1 MKPFAYHH
9 DYDRG
14 EQEEAQY
21 EEEPEEPL
29 GIMPKITA
37 IVFLVSLLNPSALF
51 DKHAIDLTDMFLHF
65 GKHPFVFL
73 VKQVLYL
80 LPVSISDIHRHLQLV
95 WASFKRLSICS
106 LILSTLPRM
115 VVTESSSFLSAL

>member
-95 WASFKRLSICS
+95 WS
-106 LILSTLPRM
+106 LLQE
-115 VVTESSSFLSAL
+115 VVNMLIDIVNLATDGSDRII